1 MSSINDISQLTY
13 KLGTDLIPK
22 NIPKFHKQMLEF
34 WFEFFSVEP
43 STMQEILN
51 EKLCLNKFILIQ
63 GRPIGENYNLV
74 KKTGITNL
82 GQLVNKNTFK
92 TIRQLEAEYSCSLS
106 QFQLNSLLSAIPSSW
121 KKNLKDRTDFITG
134 PLYDLPGMR
143 INIPK
148 LTNKKI
154 YEILTFSKASP
165 SAENKWVKY
174 YPFLETINWSD
185 IYSLCSLVTTNSKLR
200 SLQYNIVHRI
210 FCCNYNLYLW
220 KIVEKSDCWY
230 CNEVDT
236 LEHYFFSCEQSK
248 IMWKE
253 VEKII
258 HNTLG
263 LKISLT
269 VLKILL
275 GIPCKNIRFTMF

>member
-1 MSSINDISQLTY
+1 M
-13 KLGTDLIPK
+13 
-22 NIPKFHKQMLEF
+22 E
-34 WFEFFSVEP
+34 
-43 STMQEILN
+43 
-51 EKLCLNKFILIQ
+51 
-63 GRPIGENYNLV
+63 
-74 KKTGITNL
+74 
-82 GQLVNKNTFK
+82 
-92 TIRQLEAEYSCSLS
+92 
-106 QFQLNSLLSAIPSSW
+106 
-121 KKNLKDRTDFITG
+121 KNLRDRTDFTTC

-154 YEILTFSKASP
+154 YEILTFSKAIP
-165 SAENKWVKY
+165 SAENKWIEY
-174 YPFLETINWSD
+174 FPFLETINWSD

-220 KIVEKSDCWY
+220 KIVEKSECWY

-236 LEHYFFSCEQSK
+236 LEHYFFSCEQRK

-263 LKISLT
+263 LKISFT
-269 VLKILL
+269 VLEVLL
-275 GIPCKNIRFTMF
+275 GIPCKNICFTMFKSPPIIYKTIYLLTEKQLNAMFPRFLFSSLKQKKIEIEIYLLKSNSKTSDSFLKEWEKVLAYMISILQ